1 MLSVDKG
8 TTCENLLVTNTI
20 WSFLAQALPL
30 VVAVFTIPLIIKGFG
45 TDRFSILTLVW
56 AIIGYSSLFDFGLGR
71 ALTQLVSKKIGQAD
85 TKDMPVVI
93 WTALI
98 VINVLGLF
106 GSFLV
111 VLLSPMIVTHLLKV
125 PPQYYNET
133 LNSMWYLA
141 ISLPLLINIVCLKGI
156 LEAYQEFKKLSF
168 LRIPVV
174 LFNYIGPLLV
184 LPFTHNLSVTVALLV
199 VGRFIT
205 FILHIVACNSV
216 IKDLFKK
223 ISFDKNYIMPLISF
237 GGWITVSNIISPLM
251 LYMDRFFIANMI
263 SALVVAFYVTPH
275 EVITKFWLI
284 SASINV
290 VIFPALTTEFYR
302 DIKKAKRIYYQA
314 IKYTALLIAVPV
326 ILLFFFAKAG
336 LTLWIGAQFAEQSYR
351 IAQVLAIG
359 TFIFSIN
366 QISYSL
372 VQSTGKSYITAIL
385 HLLEVPVYLI
395 ALWFMIKH
403 FGIIG
408 AAFAWVLRIFIDSVL
423 LFVIAHFLIKEKI
436 NEQKV

>member
-1 MLSVDKG
+1 MFSKEKI
-8 TTCENLLVTNTI
+8 TTCESLLVTNTI
-20 WSFLAQALPL
+20 WSFLSQGLPL
-30 VVAVFTIPLIIKGFG
+30 IIAVFTIPLIIKGFG
-45 TDRFSILTLVW
+45 TARFSILTLVW

-85 TKDMPVVI
+85 TKDMPIVI

-98 VINVLGLF
+98 VINILGVLG
-106 GSFLV
+106 SILV
-111 VLLSPMIVTHLLKV
+111 VFLSPFIVTHILKV
-125 PPQYYNET
+125 PPLYYNET
-133 LNSMWYLA
+133 LYSMWYLA
-141 ISLPLLINIVCLKGI
+141 FSLPLLINIVCLKGI

-205 FILHIVACNSV
+205 FILHILACKSV
-216 IKDLFKK
+216 IKDLFKN
-223 ISFDKNYIMPLISF
+223 ISFDKNYIKPLISF
-237 GGWITVSNIISPLM
+237 GGWITVSNIINPLM

-263 SALVVAFYVTPH
+263 SALVVAYYVTPH
-275 EVITKFWLI
+275 EVINKFWLI

-302 DIKKAKRIYYQA
+302 DVKKAKHIYYQA
-314 IKYTALLIAVPV
+314 IKYTAILVALPV
-326 ILLFFFAKAG
+326 IIIFLFAKVG
-336 LTLWIGAQFAEQSYR
+336 LTLWIGADFAEKSYQ
-351 IAQVLAIG
+351 IAQVLACG
-359 TFIFSIN
+359 TLIFSIN

-372 VQSTGKSYITAIL
+372 VQSTGRSDITAKL
-385 HLLEVPVYLI
+385 HMIEVPVYLV
-395 ALWFMIKH
+395 ALWIFIKH

-408 AAFAWVLRIFIDSVL
+408 AAYAWVLRIFIDSLL
-423 LFVIAHFLIKEKI
+423 LFIIAHLLLKDKI
-436 NEQKV
+436 NEKKV